1 MNMKSKKKD
10 EIIAEYED
18 LLKEL
23 RSTQRLCRLNAEQA
37 IKDFDEYKNVLGQIN
52 FYATRLRTGQYQS
65 RDDVNADRAANP
77 DDSWNLSDAS
87 CRGGCRWKPIIA
99 RRGCQTGERQALRAP
114 PAPRR
119 LAGRW
124 RSRRAGCRRR
134 PRAS

>member
-65 RDDVNADRAANP
+65 RDDVNADIEAIIQLTGALKT
-77 DDSWNLSDAS
+77 DDSFPADAI
-87 CRGGCRWKPIIA
+87 GGHDD
-99 RRGCQTGERQALRAP
+99 E
-114 PAPRR
+114 
-119 LAGRW
+119 
-124 RSRRAGCRRR
+124 
-134 PRAS
+134 